1 MPSPLLPHVGQELQ
15 PMCVGRSGDPSGEAV
30 VGGDHLALRHDG
42 AGQVQGVVGRVLQLH
57 HELLLI
63 PPRLRRPALVCQ
75 VVQAAEEE
83 ALRASERLAERIG
96 RLQRLIRALEN
107 NHPPHPPAA
116 GAWRHTA

>member
-1 MPSPLLPHVGQELQ
+1 MSPFSPDLVTRWLDRQPPLDELRRRLVASLAALVQVLQELF
-15 PMCVGRSGDPSGEAV
+15 V
-30 VGGDHLALRHDG
+30 V
-42 AGQVQGVVGRVLQLH
+42 H

-83 ALRASERLAERIG
+83 ALRASKRLAERIG

-116 GAWRHTA
+116 GAWRHAA